1 MLIKK
6 IDKFFFILFII
17 LFTIGIVWINSKS
30 EVSKTVNSKIISFS
44 NSGEIKVID
53 AEHLNKDKSFISNI
67 FTEINSLDGNWSEKI
82 SDGDYIRIIFE
93 RNLTSE
99 NDIKIYPKIIS
110 GNPKIEV
117 YEKNKNELIAE
128 FNPLTSDEFNRILLT
143 NLKESQNTF
152 DLKIVGGEI
161 KVDYIVDPQTYLVPT
176 QDGFQNLS
184 QGAFTE
190 GTNTFSTNS
199 PSNQSCYIG
208 INVSGGQYC
217 ANFEGTT
224 ALDAYVLWNVTL
236 PNYTAISNIYVTST
250 IAQATANGTDT
261 LAIMLYNYSSSAWK
275 TVNWTSNPG
284 NINRNVTL
292 LYNLTSAST
301 IANFVNGK
309 YMKFIAR
316 SNGTANTATDIFVD
330 FMQVR
335 VYYTETTPPFLNI
348 TYPTVNNSNFSVN
361 TVNINYTA
369 SDGAGIDSCWY
380 TNDTKLVNISLG
392 THGVCNNITNVLW
405 SDGNHNVT
413 IYVNDTNNNV
423 ANSGISFNISSA
435 PANSCTYS
443 GTGNWDIN
451 CADAC
456 IISSNVIGSD
466 ATKYN
471 VTFSGLG
478 NVILNANVSN
488 FLNYFIYGNSGCN
501 ITCNNGNC
509 IQN

>member
-6 IDKFFFILFII
+6 IDKFFFILIFI
-17 LFTIGIVWINSKS
+17 LFIIGIVWISSKSGTGKVINSK
-30 EVSKTVNSKIISFS
+30 VISFS

-67 FTEINSLDGNWSEKI
+67 FKEISSLDGNWSEKI
-82 SDGDYIRIIFE
+82 YDGDYIRIIFE
-93 RNLTSE
+93 RNLSSE
-99 NDIKIYPKIIS
+99 NDNKIYPKIIS

-143 NLKESQNTF
+143 NLKKSQDTF
-152 DLKIVGGEI
+152 DLKIIGGEI
-161 KVDYIVDPQTYLVPT
+161 KIDYIVDPQTYLIPT
-176 QDGFQNLS
+176 QEGFQNLS

-190 GTNTFSTNS
+190 GTNTFSTNA
-199 PSNQSCYIG
+199 PSNQSCYEG
-208 INVSGGQYC
+208 INLSGGEYC

-224 ALDAYVLWNVTL
+224 SLDAYVLWNVTL
-236 PNYTAISNIYVTST
+236 PNYTTISNIYVTST
-250 IAQATANGTDT
+250 IAQATANGTDR

-284 NINRNVTL
+284 KLGKNATL

-301 IANFVNGK
+301 ITNFVRGK
-309 YMKFIAR
+309 YMKFITR

-335 VYYTETTPPFLNI
+335 FYYTETTPPFLNI
-348 TYPTVNNSNFSVN
+348 TYPEVNNSDFSFN

-380 TNDTKLVNISLG
+380 TNDTNKVNISLG
-392 THGVCNNITNVLW
+392 SGGVCDNITNILW
-405 SDGNHNVT
+405 SEGHHDVT

-423 ANSGISFNISSA
+423 DSSSISFNVSLVV
-435 PANSCTYS
+435 NTCTYS
-443 GTGNWDIN
+443 GAGNWDVN
-451 CADAC
+451 CADNC
-456 IISSNVIGSD
+456 VISSNIAGSD
-466 ATKYN
+466 PIKDN
-471 VTFSGLG
+471 LTFTGIG
-478 NVILNANVSN
+478 NVIIDANISN
-488 FLNYFIYGNSGCN
+488 FLNYFIYGNTGCN
-501 ITCNNGNC
+501 VTCTGGNC
-509 IQN
+509 IQH